1 MNEDNTVDEAT
12 KALEQPVDILLV
24 DDDEQWA
31 RVTAR
36 LLETAEPAFDITVA
50 NSYTDGK
57 RLFEKRDPECVLCDY
72 QLGDDTGL
80 TLLEDVRG
88 VDANRPFLLITGRG
102 DEVVASEAIGRGVSD
117 YLPKDHD
124 DEQATV
130 LANRLR
136 TIISSYR
143 ANQQLHRERSGKAA
157 AVEVLTATA
166 NASDVL
172 EEFCRLL
179 IEEHGYAGAW
189 IGTATASGP
198 VVPRAAVG
206 CDEYLTSVI
215 SEHNPESRSRDPA
228 IAALRSGELVVT
240 SATDSNPTEN
250 SSDYQRIAPSD
261 YQRIGLEHGF
271 NSGAG
276 VPIRYDAVQF
286 GVLGVY
292 TPESNITSQDRS
304 LLQEFAELIG
314 YARQR
319 DEWKQSLLSSRS
331 VSIDV
336 TITDEDVHLV
346 QLARTTTAPV
356 EITVL
361 SVVERTDRQTLYL
374 ARVEGVSPD
383 ELESAVGSCDGL
395 DLLEWTRESNTIRC
409 DLLASPPT
417 PEPSLTEVGV
427 RYDSTSVSA
436 EQITLSGR
444 VPKPGSVPSIVDS
457 LEETYDDV
465 TVSIAWSRTE
475 SAPQSLGSAADVLE
489 TLTDRQQEVL
499 RHAFYDGYFE
509 IPRGSSATELSDR
522 LDIARATFTQ
532 HLRAG
537 QRKIFEQL
545 L

>member
-1 MNEDNTVDEAT
+1 MSGDNTAREPT
-12 KALEQPVDILLV
+12 KALEQPVDILLI

-36 LLETAEPAFDITVA
+36 LLETTEPAFDITVA
-50 NSYTDGK
+50 NSYTEGK
-57 RLFEKRDPECVLCDY
+57 RRFENRTPECVLCDY

-80 TLLEDVRG
+80 TFLEDVRR
-88 VDANRPFLLITGRG
+88 VDSDLPFLLITGRG
-102 DEVVASEAIGRGVSD
+102 DEIIASEAIRRGVSD

-143 ANQQLHRERSGKAA
+143 ANRQLQRERSGKAA

-166 NASDVL
+166 NASEVL
-172 EEFCRLL
+172 EQFCRLL

-189 IGTATASGP
+189 IGTATTSGP
-198 VVPRAAVG
+198 VVPQAAVG
-206 CDEYLTSVI
+206 CDAYLTSVI
-215 SEHNPESRSRDPA
+215 SGRGPDSQEQDPA
-228 IAALRSGELVVT
+228 IAALNSGELVVT
-240 SATDSNPTEN
+240 SITDASPTEH
-250 SSDYQRIAPSD
+250 SSNYQQIA
-261 YQRIGLEHGF
+261 LKHGF

-292 TPESNITSQDRS
+292 TSEPTITGQKRT

-319 DEWKQSLLSSRS
+319 DEWKQSLLTSRP

-336 TITDEDVHLV
+336 TITDEEISLV
-346 QLARTTTAPV
+346 QLARTVAV
-356 EITVL
+356 SAEIAVL
-361 SVVERTDRQTLYL
+361 SVLERTDGQTLYL
-374 ARVEGVSPD
+374 ARVQGVRPG
-383 ELESAVGSCDGL
+383 ELESAVDSCEGL
-395 DLLEWTRESNTIRC
+395 ELLEWTRESDTIRC

-417 PEPSLTEVGV
+417 PETSLTEAGV
-427 RYDSTSVSA
+427 RYRSTSVSA
-436 EQITLSGR
+436 EQTILS
-444 VPKPGSVPSIVDS
+444 GSVPEPNSVASIVDS
-457 LEETYDDV
+457 LEETYDNV
-465 TVSIAWSRTE
+465 TASIAWSGTE
-475 SAPQSLGSAADVLE
+475 SEAQSFGSTTEILE
-489 TLTDRQQEVL
+489 PLTDRQQEVL

-509 IPRGSSATELSDR
+509 IPRGSSATELSDH
-522 LDIARATFTQ
+522 LGIARATFTQ

-537 QRKIFEQL
+537 QRKILEQL